1 MISRGATCDADNQL
15 TSVLQRKHP
24 HELLDSVVKERLV
37 KSVSSQ
43 PRRAFYSSVSS
54 CQAVIFRS
62 FQNFLINFNHLR
74 FVRCFISRQREA
86 NSTALQP
93 AVNHL
98 FHRFRSEPLDRSTSS
113 PSRTC
118 NSLNFKKFSV
128 PTAPE
133 VGRIIERFG
142 GASTPIFIKLSHRS
156 ETAQTAKGGEPCG
169 SPPFIQR
176 YRLGKANC
184 DASWLAR

>member
-1 MISRGATCDADNQL
+1 MISRGVTCDADNQL

-98 FHRFRSEPLDRSTSS
+98 FSPLSIRASRPKHFLAIPNLQLIEFQGVLGSDCAGSGANYREIQKPVKHLFEFIPNST
-113 PSRTC
+113 
-118 NSLNFKKFSV
+118 
-128 PTAPE
+128 
-133 VGRIIERFG
+133 
-142 GASTPIFIKLSHRS
+142 
-156 ETAQTAKGGEPCG
+156 
-169 SPPFIQR
+169 
-176 YRLGKANC
+176 
-184 DASWLAR
+184 